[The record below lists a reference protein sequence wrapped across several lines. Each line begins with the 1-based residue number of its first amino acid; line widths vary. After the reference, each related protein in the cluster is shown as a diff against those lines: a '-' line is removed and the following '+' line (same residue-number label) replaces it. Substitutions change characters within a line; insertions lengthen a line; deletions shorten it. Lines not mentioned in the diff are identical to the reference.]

1 MGLGTSESDH
11 PVLLPRIVEDF
22 SAERIVDISLGDV
35 HCLALS
41 QDCTVYAWGMNSMGH
56 CGLGHTNSPIC
67 SPQKVKALDGV
78 PIHQISAGTSHSMA
92 WTALPSDRCEEEKK
106 KKTF

>member
-1 MGLGTSESDH
+1 MWGSGLCLAIGTAETS
-11 PVLLPRIVEDF
+11 VLLPRVIEDLTDV
-22 SAERIVDISLGDV
+22 RIVDVSVGDA

-41 QDCTVYAWGMNSMGH
+41 QDCTVYAWGLNTMGQ

-67 SPQKVKALDGV
+67 TPQKIKCLEGV

-92 WTALPSDRCEEEKK
+92 WTALPSDRYD
-106 KKTF
+106 